1 MSSNEKSVE
10 SNKGQKED
18 LASVLKSLAFF
29 VLLALFLRA
38 SAFAAYKIPS
48 SSMEDTLKI
57 GDHIFANKL
66 SYGFRL
72 PFMEHTILDYDFPDR
87 GDVVI
92 FTLTENPSIDIIK
105 RVVGLPGDEV
115 EVRGRAVFLNGE
127 LYEEDSEYSVW
138 KEGGIKD
145 FGPVVVPENHV
156 LLLGDNRDHSRDSR
170 FWDNPFLDRRR
181 IVGRAFVIWWNW
193 SRPLER
199 MFTMIR

>member
-1 MSSNEKSVE
+1 MSE
-10 SNKGQKED
+10 KED
-18 LASVLKSLAFF
+18 IRSVLKSLVIF

-57 GDHIFANKL
+57 GDHIFVNKL

-72 PFMEHTILDYDFPDR
+72 PFMEHTVLDYDFPER
-87 GDVVI
+87 GDVVV

-105 RVVGLPGDEV
+105 RVIGVPGDQIEV
-115 EVRGRAVFLNGE
+115 QGKNLFVNGE
-127 LYEEDSEYSVW
+127 ILKDDTSYAVW

-145 FGPVVVPENHV
+145 FGPVMVPEGHV

-170 FWDNPFLDRRR
+170 FWESPFLDRKR

-193 SRPLER
+193 SKPLDR
-199 MFTMIR
+199 MFTVIR

>member
-1 MSSNEKSVE
+1 MSE
-10 SNKGQKED
+10 KED
-18 LASVLKSLAFF
+18 IRSVLKSLVLF

-72 PFMEHTILDYDFPDR
+72 PFMEYTVLDYDFPER
-87 GDVVI
+87 GEVII
-92 FTLTENPSIDIIK
+92 FTLSENPSIDIIK
-105 RVVGLPGDEV
+105 RVIGLPGDQIELK
-115 EVRGRAVFLNGE
+115 GRTLFINGE
-127 LYEEDSEYSVW
+127 PYEKDREYTIW
-138 KEGGIKD
+138 KEGGVKD
-145 FGPVVVPENHV
+145 FGPVVVPEDHV
-156 LLLGDNRDHSRDSR
+156 FLLGDNRDHSRDSR
-170 FWDNPFLDRRR
+170 FWDDPFLDRKR

-193 SRPLER
+193 SKPSER

>member
-1 MSSNEKSVE
+1 MSE
-10 SNKGQKED
+10 KED
-18 LASVLKSLAFF
+18 IRSVLKSLALF
-29 VLLALFLRA
+29 VMLALFLRA

-72 PFMEHTILDYDFPDR
+72 PFMEYTVIDYDFPDR

-92 FTLTENPSIDIIK
+92 FTLPENPSIDIIK
-105 RVVGLPGDEV
+105 RVVGLPGDQI
-115 EVRGRAVFLNGE
+115 EVRGRTLYLNGE
-127 LYEEDSEYSVW
+127 PFGKDKEYSIW
-138 KEGGIKD
+138 KEGGVKD
-145 FGPVVVPENHV
+145 FGPVVVPEDHV

-193 SRPLER
+193 SKPLDR